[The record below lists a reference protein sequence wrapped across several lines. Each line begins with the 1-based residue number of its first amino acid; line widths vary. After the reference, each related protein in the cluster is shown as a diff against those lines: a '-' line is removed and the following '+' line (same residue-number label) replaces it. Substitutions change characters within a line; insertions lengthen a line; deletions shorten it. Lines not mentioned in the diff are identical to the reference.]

1 MKKLITIVFIFCLST
16 ISFAQEGK
24 HTITMDRGFFSTDF
38 TVDGRESNVNEV
50 ENMLLTVSEAH
61 DKWVLGN
68 VFRYISWGTAGVGG
82 FFVGYGAVQSQSFD
96 EDTVNGYKRT
106 MALGGVIVVA
116 ALIVKYIG
124 NSKKDSAIELYN
136 ELNGKIISNGSF
148 SFGIIPTEKGGI
160 ALALN
165 F

>member
-1 MKKLITIVFIFCLST
+1 MNKLIAIVFIFCLST
-16 ISFAQEGK
+16 ISFAEEEK
-24 HTITMDRGFFSTDF
+24 HTITMDRGFFTTSYTI
-38 TVDGRESNVNEV
+38 DGQESDVNAV
-50 ENMLLTVSEAH
+50 EYMLLTVYEAN
-61 DKWVLGN
+61 DKWNTGN
-68 VFRYISWGTAGVGG
+68 VLRYVSWGVAGVGG
-82 FFVGYGAVQSQSFD
+82 FFVGYGAAQSQSFD

-148 SFGIIPTEKGGI
+148 SFDIIPTEKGGI